1 MFVKKNIKKFLYF
14 IISSLLYNSIVLAQ
28 PPNDGEKMKSIVIA
42 YITEELDLTPTEA
55 QNFWPVFNQYQN
67 DIKTA
72 RKNFTDELEL
82 EEQVLN
88 IRKSY
93 KLKFKAANI
102 NDQKINKLF
111 KVEKMLVQKVKQ
123 NLQQRRQMRLEN
135 GNNPNKPIRQ
145 MPKQR
150 VRF

>member
-14 IISSLLYNSIVLAQ
+14 IISPLLYNSLVMAQ

-42 YITEELDLTPTEA
+42 YITKELELTPMEA
-55 QNFWPVFNQYQN
+55 QSFWPVFNQYQN

-111 KVEKMLVQKVKQ
+111 KVEKMLIHKIRQ
-123 NLQQRRQMRLEN
+123 NLQKRRQIREN
-135 GNNPNKPIRQ
+135 GGGIKPIRQ
-145 MPKQR
+145 IPKQKAR
-150 VRF
+150 L